1 MAGKNMVYMV
11 FAAVSLVLLY
21 AGWKLTSRN
30 AYESAKYSVVKI
42 EENIEVRAYPDLMM
56 ATTDYQPRLGNNGS
70 FGRLFQYISGGN
82 KSNQKIAMTT
92 PVIMQPGSSREQG
105 AMSFVLPEKVAGTN
119 IPQPESKRV
128 TLNKRPEG
136 LFAVIRFSGRD
147 EQELI
152 AKQSALL
159 KEWILDNHYEMIAEP
174 EFAGYDPP
182 WTPAPLRRNE
192 ILIRIQLSTQ
202 P

>member
-1 MAGKNMVYMV
+1 
-11 FAAVSLVLLY
+11 
-21 AGWKLTSRN
+21 
-30 AYESAKYSVVKI
+30 
-42 EENIEVRAYPDLMM
+42 
-56 ATTDYQPRLGNNGS
+56 
-70 FGRLFQYISGGN
+70 
-82 KSNQKIAMTT
+82 
-92 PVIMQPGSSREQG
+92 G
-105 AMSFVLPEKVAGTN
+105 AMSFVLPEKMAGTN

-174 EFAGYDPP
+174 EFAGYAPP

>member
-11 FAAVSLVLLY
+11 LAAVLLVLVY

-30 AYESAKYSVVKI
+30 AYESAKYSVVRI
-42 EENIEVRAYPDLMM
+42 EENIEVRAYPELMLV
-56 ATTDYQPRLGNNGS
+56 TTDYQSRQGSNGS

-82 KSNQKIAMTT
+82 KSSQKIAMTT
-92 PVIMQPGSSREQG
+92 PVFMQPGSSREQG
-105 AMSFVLPEKVAGTN
+105 AMSFVLPEEVAGTN
-119 IPQPESKRV
+119 IPQPESKRLM
-128 TLNKRPEG
+128 LNKRPEG

-152 AKQSALL
+152 AKQSAIL
-159 KEWILDNHYEMIAEP
+159 KEWTLANNYEIIAEP

-192 ILIRIQLSTQ
+192 ILIRIQLSEQ